1 MQSDYEPTD
10 GFGFREGENSLGMD
24 AEEQELW
31 KKAQGR
37 YPDTRVVMQR
47 RCAPAEGTQR
57 AREGAGEAGVGP
69 DRGRAVAEEA
79 GRVLCGVSG
88 LRGERAGIGAER
100 AGIRRN

>member
-1 MQSDYEPTD
+1 MRASYEVVD

-31 KKAQGR
+31 KKANGTF
-37 YPDTRVVMQR
+37 PDTREVLQR
-47 RCAPAEGTQR
+47 RDARRLREHKR

-69 DRGRAVAEEA
+69 NRGKAVAEEA
-79 GRVLCGVSG
+79 GRVLSG